1 VIDERVKRVMA
12 GVLGVPLEQISDLS
26 TPETIESW
34 DSFGHISLVMALEEE
49 FSIAFSDQEIAQLGS
64 VQAIVLAVKSRIS

>member
-1 VIDERVKRVMA
+1 MIDERVKRVMA
-12 GVLGVPLEQISDLS
+12 GVLGVPLEQISHRS

-49 FSIAFSDQEIAQLGS
+49 FSIAFSDQEIAELGS
-64 VQAIVLAVKSRIS
+64 VEAIVQAVESRMS